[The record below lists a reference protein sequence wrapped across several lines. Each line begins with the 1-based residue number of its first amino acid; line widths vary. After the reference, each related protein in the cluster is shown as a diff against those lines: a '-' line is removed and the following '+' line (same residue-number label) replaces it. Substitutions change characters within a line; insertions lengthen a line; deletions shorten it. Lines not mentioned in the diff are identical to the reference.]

1 MKARDD
7 NPQATSAIDNIVD
20 TTSSWNKARQAPEN
34 NPFRSLPI
42 WDVQR
47 LESARDGISHFSWE
61 TKKQVSGMLSYGLG
75 RVERVFICSTKGKNA
90 S

>member
-34 NPFRSLPI
+34 NHFHCLPI

-47 LESARDGISHFSWE
+47 LESSRNGISHFSWE
-61 TKKQVSGMLSYGLG
+61 TKK
-75 RVERVFICSTKGKNA
+75 
-90 S
+90 